1 MRTRRKMII
10 NNRHK
15 TMPIAMSQ
23 LAGRSENI
31 EKWLKAKTAEYRFN
45 STAKP

>member
-10 NNRHK
+10 KNRHK

-23 LAGRSENI
+23 LAGRSDNI
-31 EKWLKAKTAEYRFN
+31 EKWL
-45 STAKP
+45 